1 MRRRGEKRSK
11 SGGKPTTYSLQL
23 ADASAFETKLFGA
36 LVEEALPLHTL
47 VCRGN
52 CRRVRQRRALS
63 VIHTRPSPMSA
74 KPFPGEEV
82 LVCRSVPSRRPI
94 AHREKG
100 QAGLLARTQF
110 KSSQHVERA
119 LKGQIPPVGFLRRC
133 FIRSQV

>member
-1 MRRRGEKRSK
+1 
-11 SGGKPTTYSLQL
+11 
-23 ADASAFETKLFGA
+23 
-36 LVEEALPLHTL
+36 
-47 VCRGN
+47 
-52 CRRVRQRRALS
+52 
-63 VIHTRPSPMSA
+63 MSA
-74 KPFPGEEV
+74 KPFPGKEV

-133 FIRSQV
+133 FIRSQVVTARGFQPIVSKNFLDMPYGTSVEE